1 MAADNLVSALA
12 RLPLFQGLSTHQLSE
27 IVRHAE
33 HVVFNPGAVIIEENA
48 EGDAAYLIVSS
59 GAVRVSGPEL
69 KERMEP
75 IPPGSLLGE
84 SAMLIDATA
93 HGSTIVARTH
103 VRGLRI
109 SRDALHAQMATD
121 PTLADHLVQNIARR
135 LARMA
140 EELRE
145 IDSLLGGE
153 ARDTPAPTTLP
164 PASKAPTTL
173 PAPPAVH

>member
-12 RLPLFQGLSTHQLSE
+12 RLPLFQGLSTHQLAE

-153 ARDTPAPTTLP
+153 AGDTLAPTLP
-164 PASKAPTTL
+164 PASKSPTTL

>member
-12 RLPLFQGLSTHQLSE
+12 RLPLFHGLSTHQLAE

-33 HVVFNPGAVIIEENA
+33 HAVFHPGAMVIEENA
-48 EGDAAYLIVSS
+48 EGDAAILIVST

-69 KERMEP
+69 KSRMEP
-75 IPPGSLLGE
+75 IPAGSLLGE
-84 SAMLIDATA
+84 SAMLIDATT

-109 SRDALHAQMATD
+109 SRDALHAQMAAD
-121 PTLADHLVQNIARR
+121 PSLADHLVQNIARR
-135 LARMA
+135 LTRMA

-145 IDSLLGGE
+145 IDELLGGE
-153 ARDTPAPTTLP
+153 TADTTA
-164 PASKAPTTL
+164 TTL
-173 PAPPAVH
+173 PAASKSPPLPAPPPVH

>member
-33 HVVFNPGAVIIEENA
+33 HVVFKPGAVIIEENA

-109 SRDALHAQMATD
+109 SRDALHAQMVTD

-135 LARMA
+135 LARVA

-145 IDSLLGGE
+145 IDGLLGGE
-153 ARDTPAPTTLP
+153 ARDTPTPPLP
-164 PASKAPTTL
+164 PVSKAPTTL